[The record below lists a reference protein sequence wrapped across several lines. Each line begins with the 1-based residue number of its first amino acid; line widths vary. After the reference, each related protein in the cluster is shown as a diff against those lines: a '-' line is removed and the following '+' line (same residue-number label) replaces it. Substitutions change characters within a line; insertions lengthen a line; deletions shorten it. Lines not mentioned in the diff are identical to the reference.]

1 MAGEFHHSN
10 DDLQLSLCLSRNGL
24 AIYLD
29 ENLHYGQ
36 TERCDTFD
44 NDPLCSVRDFT
55 INSIEVF
62 GFVDISW

>member
-1 MAGEFHHSN
+1 MRYALSVRTRL
-10 DDLQLSLCLSRNGL
+10 DDCVSRNGL

-29 ENLHYGQ
+29 ENLRYGQ
-36 TERCDTFD
+36 TERCDTF
-44 NDPLCSVRDFT
+44 NNEPLCSSRDFT

>member
-1 MAGEFHHSN
+1 M
-10 DDLQLSLCLSRNGL
+10 SLCLSRNGL